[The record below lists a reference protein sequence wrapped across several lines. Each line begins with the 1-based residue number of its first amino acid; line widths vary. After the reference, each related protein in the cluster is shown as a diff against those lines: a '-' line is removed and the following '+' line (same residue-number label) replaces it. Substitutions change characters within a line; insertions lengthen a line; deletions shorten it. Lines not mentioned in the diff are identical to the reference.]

1 MVFQEYELKKFKK
14 AFIPPD
20 FPMAREFNIGQDHIE
35 EVITPVLN
43 SAIIDGVIVE
53 DVILNSS
60 TFTNIKHKLGRKPR
74 GYIVIRKSAAQTVFE
89 EAGDYEN
96 RKLFLKLKASGT
108 VTVNL
113 WIF

>member
-1 MVFQEYELKKFKK
+1 MIKKFKK

-43 SAIIDGVIVE
+43 AVIIDGVIVE
-53 DVILNSS
+53 DVVLNSS
-60 TFTNIKHKLGRKPR
+60 TFTDIEHKLGRKPR

-89 EAGDYEN
+89 DAGDYGN
-96 RKLFLKLKASGT
+96 RKLFLKLKSSGA

>member
-1 MVFQEYELKKFKK
+1 MKKFKK

-96 RKLFLKLKASGT
+96 RKLFLKLKASGA

>member
-1 MVFQEYELKKFKK
+1 MKKFKK

-35 EVITPVLN
+35 EVITPVLDA
-43 SAIIDGVIVE
+43 AIIDGVIVE

-60 TFTNIKHKLGRKPR
+60 TFTDVKHKLGRKPR

-96 RKLFLKLKASGT
+96 RKIFLKLKASGT

>member
-1 MVFQEYELKKFKK
+1 MKKFKK

-43 SAIIDGVIVE
+43 AAIIDGVIVE

-89 EAGDYEN
+89 EAGDYDN
-96 RKLFLKLKASGT
+96 RKLFLKLKACGA

>member
-1 MVFQEYELKKFKK
+1 MKKFKK

-43 SAIIDGVIVE
+43 AAIIDGVIVE

-96 RKLFLKLKASGT
+96 RKLFLKLKASGA

>member
-1 MVFQEYELKKFKK
+1 MKKFKK

-35 EVITPVLN
+35 EVITPVLDA
-43 SAIIDGVIVE
+43 AIIDGVIVE

-60 TFTNIKHKLGRKPR
+60 TFTDVKHKLGRKPR

-96 RKLFLKLKASGT
+96 RKLFLKLKASGA

>member
-1 MVFQEYELKKFKK
+1 
-14 AFIPPD
+14 
-20 FPMAREFNIGQDHIE
+20 MAREFNIGQDHIE

-43 SAIIDGVIVE
+43 AAIIDGVIVE

-60 TFTNIKHKLGRKPR
+60 TFTDIKHKLGRKPR

-96 RKLFLKLKASGT
+96 RKLFLKLKASGA

>member
-1 MVFQEYELKKFKK
+1 MIKKFKK

-43 SAIIDGVIVE
+43 AVIIDGVVVE
-53 DVILNSS
+53 DIDLVMGS
-60 TFTNIKHKLGRKPR
+60 FTSVEHKLGRKPR
-74 GYIVIRKSAAQTVFE
+74 GYLVIRRSAAQTVYE

-96 RKLFLKLKASGT
+96 RKLFLKLRASGT

>member
-1 MVFQEYELKKFKK
+1 MKKFKK

-43 SAIIDGVIVE
+43 AAIIDGVIVE

-60 TFTNIKHKLGRKPR
+60 TFTDIKHKLGRKPR

>member
-1 MVFQEYELKKFKK
+1 MKKFKK

-43 SAIIDGVIVE
+43 SAKIDGVIVE

>member
-1 MVFQEYELKKFKK
+1 MKKFKK

>member
-1 MVFQEYELKKFKK
+1 MKKFKK

-43 SAIIDGVIVE
+43 AAIIDGVIVE

-60 TFTNIKHKLGRKPR
+60 TFTDVKHKLGRKPR

-96 RKLFLKLKASGT
+96 RKLFLKLKASGA

>member
-1 MVFQEYELKKFKK
+1 MKKFKK

-20 FPMAREFNIGQDHIE
+20 FQMAREFNIGQDHIE

-43 SAIIDGVIVE
+43 AAIIDGVIVE

-60 TFTNIKHKLGRKPR
+60 TFTDIKHKLGRKPR

>member
-1 MVFQEYELKKFKK
+1 LKKFKK

-43 SAIIDGVIVE
+43 AAIIDGVIVE

-60 TFTNIKHKLGRKPR
+60 TFTNVKHKLGRKPR

-89 EAGDYEN
+89 EAGDYDN
-96 RKLFLKLKASGT
+96 RKLFLKLKASGA

>member
-1 MVFQEYELKKFKK
+1 LKKFKK

-43 SAIIDGVIVE
+43 AAIIDGVIVE

-60 TFTNIKHKLGRKPR
+60 TFTDVKHKLGRKPR

-96 RKLFLKLKASGT
+96 RKLFLKLKASGA

>member
-1 MVFQEYELKKFKK
+1 MKKFKK

-35 EVITPVLN
+35 EVITPVLDA
-43 SAIIDGVIVE
+43 AIIDGVIVE

-60 TFTNIKHKLGRKPR
+60 TFTDIKHKLGRKPR

-89 EAGDYEN
+89 EAGDYDN
-96 RKLFLKLKASGT
+96 RKLFLKLKASGA

>member
-1 MVFQEYELKKFKK
+1 MKKFKK

-35 EVITPVLN
+35 EVITPVLDA
-43 SAIIDGVIVE
+43 AIIDGVIVE
-53 DVILNSS
+53 DVLLNSS
-60 TFTNIKHKLGRKPR
+60 SFTDVKHKLGRKPR

-96 RKLFLKLKASGT
+96 RKLFLKLKASGA

>member
-1 MVFQEYELKKFKK
+1 MKKFKK

-43 SAIIDGVIVE
+43 AAIIDGVIVE

-60 TFTNIKHKLGRKPR
+60 TFTDIKHKLGRKPR

-96 RKLFLKLKASGT
+96 RKLFLKLKASGA

>member
-1 MVFQEYELKKFKK
+1 MKKFKK

-43 SAIIDGVIVE
+43 AAIIDGVIVE

-60 TFTNIKHKLGRKPR
+60 TFTDIKHKLGRKPR

-96 RKLFLKLKASGT
+96 RKLFLKLRASGT

>member
-1 MVFQEYELKKFKK
+1 MKKFKK

-60 TFTNIKHKLGRKPR
+60 TFTDIKHKLGRKPR

>member
-1 MVFQEYELKKFKK
+1 M
-14 AFIPPD
+14 IPPD

-43 SAIIDGVIVE
+43 AAIIDGVIVE

-60 TFTNIKHKLGRKPR
+60 TFTDVKHKLGRKPR

-96 RKLFLKLKASGT
+96 RKLFLKLKASGA

>member
-1 MVFQEYELKKFKK
+1 MKKFKK

-43 SAIIDGVIVE
+43 AAIIDGVIVE

-60 TFTNIKHKLGRKPR
+60 TFTNVKHKLGRKPR

-96 RKLFLKLKASGT
+96 RKLFLKLKASGA

>member
-1 MVFQEYELKKFKK
+1 MKKFKK

-35 EVITPVLN
+35 EVITPVLDA
-43 SAIIDGVIVE
+43 AIIDGVIVE

-60 TFTNIKHKLGRKPR
+60 TFTDIKHKLGRKPR

-96 RKLFLKLKASGT
+96 RKLFLKLKASGA

>member
-1 MVFQEYELKKFKK
+1 
-14 AFIPPD
+14 
-20 FPMAREFNIGQDHIE
+20 MAREFNIGQDHIE

-43 SAIIDGVIVE
+43 AAIIDGVIVE

-60 TFTNIKHKLGRKPR
+60 TFTNVKHKLGRKPR

-96 RKLFLKLKASGT
+96 RKLFLKLRASGT

>member
-1 MVFQEYELKKFKK
+1 MIKKFKK

-43 SAIIDGVIVE
+43 AVIIDGVIVE
-53 DVILNSS
+53 DVVLNSS
-60 TFTNIKHKLGRKPR
+60 TFTDIEHKLGRKPR

-96 RKLFLKLKASGT
+96 RKLFLKLKASGA

>member
-1 MVFQEYELKKFKK
+1 MKKFKK

-35 EVITPVLN
+35 EVITPVLDA
-43 SAIIDGVIVE
+43 AIIDGVIVE

-89 EAGDYEN
+89 EAGDYAN
-96 RKLFLKLKASGT
+96 RKLFLKLKACGA

>member
-1 MVFQEYELKKFKK
+1 MKKFKK

-35 EVITPVLN
+35 EVITPVLDA
-43 SAIIDGVIVE
+43 AIIDGVIVE

-60 TFTNIKHKLGRKPR
+60 TFTDIKHKLGRKPR